1 MKISLSTHL
10 TFLLYRHGWPAAI
23 GLLLMAAVWPLAHFG
38 ADSVRAQT
46 LALQQAQVAERE
58 LERERK
64 ARQPDPKADQVS
76 RLAAFEAGLPQAEGA
91 LQAVRHMHRSAAEHD
106 VVLSTGEYRLVSEPG
121 GRLQRYQITLP
132 ADGTYPDLRAWM
144 ADVLNELPTMAL
156 DELSLKR
163 NAVGESQVQARV
175 RWSFYLKAP

>member
-1 MKISLSTHL
+1 MKISLSTDL
-10 TFLLYRHGWPAAI
+10 TFLLHRHGWPAAI

-38 ADSVRAQT
+38 ADSARIETA
-46 LALQQAQVAERE
+46 ALQQAQAA
-58 LERERK
+58 ERERK
-64 ARQPDPKADQVS
+64 TRQPDPKADQLT
-76 RLAAFEAGLPQAEGA
+76 RLAEFEAGLPLAEGA
-91 LQAVRHMHRSAAEHD
+91 LQAVRHIHRSAAEHE
-106 VVLSTGEYRLVSEPG
+106 VELSTGEYRLVSEPG

-132 ADGTYPDLRAWM
+132 AGGTYPDLRAWM

-163 NAVGESQVQARV
+163 NEVGESQVQARV

>member
-1 MKISLSTHL
+1 VKVPLSTHL
-10 TFLLYRHGWPAAI
+10 AFLLHRHGWPAAL
-23 GLLLMAAVWPLAHFG
+23 GVLFMALVWPIAHWG
-38 ADSVRAQT
+38 ADSTRAET

-58 LERERK
+58 RR
-64 ARQPDPKADQVS
+64 ARQPDPQVDQAT
-76 RLAAFEAGLPQAEGA
+76 RLATFEAGLPQAAGA
-91 LQAVRHMHRSAAEHD
+91 LQAVRHIHRSASEHG
-106 VVLSTGEYRLVSEPG
+106 VVLSTGEYRLVDEPG

-156 DELSLKR
+156 DELSFKR
-163 NAVGESQVQARV
+163 NNVGEAQVQARV

>member
-1 MKISLSTHL
+1 MKVALSTHL
-10 TFLLYRHGWPAAI
+10 VFLLHRHGWPAAL
-23 GLLLMAAVWPLAHFG
+23 GLLCMALVWPIAHWG
-38 ADSVRAQT
+38 TDSTRAQT

-58 LERERK
+58 HR
-64 ARQPDPKADQVS
+64 ARQADPKVDQATQ
-76 RLAAFEAGLPQAEGA
+76 LATFEAGLPQAAGA
-91 LQAVRHMHRSAAEHD
+91 LQAVRHIHRSASEHG
-106 VVLSTGEYRLVSEPG
+106 VVLSTGEYRLVDEPG

-156 DELSLKR
+156 DELSFKR
-163 NAVGESQVQARV
+163 NTVSEAKVQARV

>member
-1 MKISLSTHL
+1 MKVSLTTHL
-10 TFLLYRHGWPAAI
+10 AFLLHRHGWPAAL
-23 GLLLMAAVWPLAHFG
+23 GLLCMALVWPIAHFG
-38 ADSVRAQT
+38 ADRTRAETQS
-46 LALQQAQVAERE
+46 LQQAQLV
-58 LERERK
+58 ERERR
-64 ARQPDPKADQVS
+64 ARQPDPQIDQAT
-76 RLAAFEAGLPQAEGA
+76 RQAAFEAGLPQAAGA
-91 LQAVRHMHRSAAEHD
+91 LQAVRHIHRSATEHG
-106 VVLSTGEYRLVSEPG
+106 VVLSTGEYRLVDEPG

-163 NAVGESQVQARV
+163 NTVIESKVQARV

>member
-1 MKISLSTHL
+1 MKVPL
-10 TFLLYRHGWPAAI
+10 TTRLHFMLHRHGWPSAV
-23 GLLLMAAVWPLAHFG
+23 GLLLLAAVWPIAHFG
-38 ADSVRAQT
+38 ADSARAQT
-46 LALQQAQVAERE
+46 VALQRAQATERE

-64 ARQPDPKADQVS
+64 ARQPDPGGDQVS
-76 RLAAFEAGLPQAEGA
+76 RLAEFEVGLPQAEGA
-91 LQAVRHMHRSAAEHD
+91 LRAVKHLHRSAAEHD
-106 VVLSTGEYRLVSEPG
+106 VVLSTGEYRLVGEPG

-163 NAVGESQVQARV
+163 DTVGEAQVQARV

>member
-1 MKISLSTHL
+1 MKVPLTHRL
-10 TFLLYRHGWPAAI
+10 NFMLHRNGWPAAV
-23 GLLLMAAVWPLAHFG
+23 GLLLLAAVWPIAHFG
-38 ADSVRAQT
+38 ADSARAET
-46 LALQQAQVAERE
+46 VVLQQALAAGRK

-64 ARQPDPKADQVS
+64 ARQSDPQADRVI
-76 RLAAFEAGLPQAEGA
+76 RLAEFEARLPQAEGA

-156 DELSLKR
+156 DELSIKR
-163 NAVGESQVQARV
+163 NAVGDSRVQARV

>member
-1 MKISLSTHL
+1 MKVSFSTHL
-10 TFLLYRHGWPAAI
+10 AFLLHRHGWPAAL
-23 GLLLMAAVWPLAHFG
+23 GLLFMALVWPMAHFG
-38 ADSVRAQT
+38 ADNTRAEAR
-46 LALQQAQVAERE
+46 ALQQAQVAERE
-58 LERERK
+58 RL
-64 ARQPDPKADQVS
+64 ARRPDPQVDQAT
-76 RLAAFEAGLPQAEGA
+76 RQAEFEAGLPLAAGA
-91 LQAVRHMHRSAAEHD
+91 LQALRHIHRSAAEHD
-106 VVLSTGEYRLVSEPG
+106 VVLSTGEYRLVDESG

-132 ADGTYPDLRAWM
+132 ANGTYPDLRAWM